1 MLLNSN
7 GSTFSCIIGMN
18 FLIVDKMVRL
28 TVESST
34 CIRTLRSAQIK
45 A

>member
-18 FLIVDKMVRL
+18 FLIVDRMVWFM
-28 TVESST
+28 VESST
-34 CIRTLRSAQIK
+34 CISTLISVQMSV
-45 A
+45 